1 MCDER
6 MKDYC
11 KTSVFVNVNV
21 VPLDSQRIIEEQI
34 VIVEDDRITKIGNSN
49 EVNIPDNSLIIV
61 SYDKYLMPDLT
72 EINAWLSKSLK
83 NSVADSALKAD
94 PGNPF
99 AFRGLPIH
107 EKLQHQ
113 VHTGL
118 TPYEA
123 LKKTIQNHAENSD
136 KADESG
142 TMSVGK
148 KANLI
153 LLEKNP
159 LEDIKHISNIAGIMI
174 HGVYFSA
181 MQIRKI
187 TRKLVNT

>member
-1 MCDER
+1 MCMER
-6 MKDYC
+6 MKDQC
-11 KTSVFVNVNV
+11 KISVFVDVTV
-21 VPLDSQRIIEEQI
+21 VPLDSQRIIEDQI
-34 VIVEDDRITKIGNSN
+34 VIVENDRIVEIGNSN
-49 EVNIPDNSLIIV
+49 EVSIPYNSLIIV
-61 SYDKYLMPDLT
+61 AYDKYLMPGLAD
-72 EINAWLSKSLK
+72 INDWMTKALEDA
-83 NSVADSALKAD
+83 VADSALEAD

-99 AFRGLPIH
+99 IFRGLPIH

-113 VHTGL
+113 VFTGL

-136 KADESG
+136 KADEPG

-181 MQIRKI
+181 MQIREIMK
-187 TRKLVNT
+187 KAVNI